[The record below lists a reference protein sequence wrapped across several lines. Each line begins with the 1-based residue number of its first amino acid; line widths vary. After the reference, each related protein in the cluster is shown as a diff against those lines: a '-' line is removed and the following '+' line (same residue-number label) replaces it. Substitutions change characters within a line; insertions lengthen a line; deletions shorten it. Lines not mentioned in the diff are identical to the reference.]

1 MASHR
6 KNSELFFE
14 QAVVGYFQNELPSE
28 PGRFEYM
35 PYRGHGHY
43 RLGEALKA
51 GPQRCYYIVEGEKRY
66 FTVLSVA
73 NHRLQIS
80 HFE

>member
-1 MASHR
+1 
-6 KNSELFFE
+6 
-14 QAVVGYFQNELPSE
+14 
-28 PGRFEYM
+28 M